1 MSNYSRYKSKH
12 SYNFNGLSDIIA
24 YLAVLAI
31 VVVVFFFG
39 VNACTA
45 KEWNGGKCPDCNVK
59 YQLYDRDGS
68 VRYYICPECDNE
80 VSRYGGK

>member
-45 KEWNGGKCPDCNVK
+45 KEWNGGKCPDCNV
-59 YQLYDRDGS
+59 
-68 VRYYICPECDNE
+68 RYELRGVYRGTHYYACPDCGNE